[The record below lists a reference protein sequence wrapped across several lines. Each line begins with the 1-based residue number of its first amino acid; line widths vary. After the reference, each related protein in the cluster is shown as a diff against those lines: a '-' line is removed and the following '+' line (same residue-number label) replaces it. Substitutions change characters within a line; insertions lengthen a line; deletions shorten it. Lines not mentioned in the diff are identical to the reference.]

1 MWRVGVVMTVL
12 LRVWGSGRGL
22 WEVRS
27 EICRWCLRAVRS
39 RCWSERRSF
48 SRGGGS
54 GPLAA
59 PCVDLGLFLG
69 GYAEGLDH
77 HVVRV
82 PGGFVVF
89 AGGWVPL
96 LVDEVL
102 DPV

>member
-1 MWRVGVVMTVL
+1 M
-12 LRVWGSGRGL
+12 
-22 WEVRS
+22 
-27 EICRWCLRAVRS
+27 
-39 RCWSERRSF
+39 
-48 SRGGGS
+48 
-54 GPLAA
+54 AA
-59 PCVDLGLFLG
+59 PYVDPGLFLG

-82 PGGFVVF
+82 PGGVVVF